1 VPTIDE
7 AITRVQA
14 VTRDQVSQLYRA
26 YLSSQAGELAIVGD
40 FDLNTCLPI
49 LHDIF
54 AGWTAAKPYAR
65 IASAAPA
72 GLTGVQQ
79 QIKTPDKANATYTS
93 GLVFPLRDDDPDYPA
108 LVIANV
114 IYGSSTLASRLA
126 TRVRQHDGLSYDIS
140 SHFVASSFDPRATLT
155 TTASANPHNMGKVI
169 QAIAEEWARLLRD
182 GVTADE
188 LRQAT
193 HGYLQARQA
202 GRACL
207 GRSTG
212 QNARQPEPCR
222 PDHDLHRRG
231 GNKDRG
237 PDARTGQCRC
247 AQAPR
252 FAGTRD
258 RHGGGLRCTDCRRP
272 AVAYKLASHIG
283 AMKFSI
289 YCDNLMRTG
298 ALHKQYYSKNS
309 MAPI

>member
-1 VPTIDE
+1 MPTIDE

-14 VTRDQVSQLYRA
+14 VTRDQVSHLYRA

-93 GLVFPLRDDDPDYPA
+93 GVVFPLRDDDPDYPA

-193 HGYLQARQA
+193 HGYLQARQVARASDAALARMLANLSHVGRTMTYTAEVETKIAALTPEQVNAAVRKHLDSQALVIVTA
-202 GRACL
+202 GDFDVQTA
-207 GRSTG
+207 GG
-212 QNARQPEPCR
+212 QP
-222 PDHDLHRRG
+222 
-231 GNKDRG
+231 
-237 PDARTGQCRC
+237 
-247 AQAPR
+247 
-252 FAGTRD
+252 
-258 RHGGGLRCTDCRRP
+258 
-272 AVAYKLASHIG
+272 
-283 AMKFSI
+283 
-289 YCDNLMRTG
+289 
-298 ALHKQYYSKNS
+298 
-309 MAPI
+309 